1 MQFVCSGHVNFE
13 DALLV
18 LDAHFAHVDGH
29 RNAHIEMEFSDFTYV
44 VADTKFVEVQFS
56 SHLCQNLERIVSGSD
71 LYRIFF
77 GEGQVSSHDDF

>member
-1 MQFVCSGHVNFE
+1 MWFVRSGHVDFE

-18 LDAHFAHVDGH
+18 LDAHFAHVDGY

-44 VADTKFVEVQFS
+44 VADTKFAEVQFS

-77 GEGQVSSHDDF
+77 GEG